1 MATIYSPD
9 FVEEIEDDIKILLEY
24 GLGREVIEG
33 YICAQK
39 TLLIEDIKLWEV
51 EPTDTPPLEVK
62 DWLLANSKARL
73 AGGNDFTEVK
83 TLRA

>member
-1 MATIYSPD
+1 MATIYD
-9 FVEEIEDDIKILLEY
+9 EFVVEIEQDIKILLEY

-51 EPTDTPPLEVK
+51 EPTDTSPLEVK
-62 DWLLANSKARL
+62 DWLIANSKARQ
-73 AGGNDFTEVK
+73 AGGDNFTEVK